1 LPGGGKQLFRSVLQK
16 LKSLTGLQMVL
27 IAAFI
32 GALAFTSFYSYRTYQ
47 RAVFWREHRDEPI
60 AAWMRIGF
68 VANSYRV
75 PVEELNKAVGVPPET
90 RDRRPLS
97 EIAASQGRAFE
108 DLRAE
113 LQAAIRDFRAA
124 HPHRPEDNQ

>member
-1 LPGGGKQLFRSVLQK
+1 MFRSVLQK
-16 LKSLTGLQMVL
+16 LRGLTRLQMVL

-47 RAVFWREHRDEPI
+47 RAVFWREHPDEPI

-75 PVEELNKAVGVPPET
+75 PVEELNKAVGLPPET

-97 EIAASQGRAFE
+97 EVASSQGRPFE
-108 DLRAE
+108 DLKAE
-113 LQAAIRDFRAA
+113 LHRAIRDFRAA
-124 HPHRPEDNQ
+124 HPHRPEDNP